1 MQNLF
6 HSFIVSKRRALCHEK
21 TGKADL
27 GVYQEICCLNKTQR
41 FKHSCLQSQQS
52 SPLQDPFPTPLLR
65 TRLQPPPIS
74 LITTTP
80 PPPATTPPPPPNR
93 SEAAEA
99 FYEAQLVLVSARA
112 EQTLCASGSA
122 YLQPRCV
129 LLVADLQRL
138 PLVLLLLQL
147 AIAVRQ
153 LFHQTCVLG
162 TQLVQLC

>member
-1 MQNLF
+1 MLLEQNTKVQTFL
-6 HSFIVSKRRALCHEK
+6 
-21 TGKADL
+21 
-27 GVYQEICCLNKTQR
+27 
-41 FKHSCLQSQQS
+41 
-52 SPLQDPFPTPLLR
+52 
-65 TRLQPPPIS
+65 PPKSTILPSAGPIS
-74 LITTTP
+74 HTSPQDSATTSSHFPHNNDTHP
-80 PPPATTPPPPPNR
+80 PDPPRTPPPATTPPPPPNR